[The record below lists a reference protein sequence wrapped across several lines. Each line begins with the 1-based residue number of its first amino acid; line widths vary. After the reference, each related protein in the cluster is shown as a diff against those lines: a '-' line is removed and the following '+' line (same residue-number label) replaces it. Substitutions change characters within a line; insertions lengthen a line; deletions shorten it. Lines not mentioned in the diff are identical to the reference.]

1 MNSVANRSNP
11 ELTTDVCRAIMSVLR
26 KHNNTM
32 KELVYSLLLLTAVL
46 PVTGAAEPWLADC
59 VRLAESLIT
68 KDDTL
73 TRNQQMD
80 KSRAGDYLGR
90 EAWQREVP
98 ELLRQVAAGG
108 DVSLR
113 SPSGFTALQAAC
125 MAGDVALAQAL
136 IDAGADV
143 NARPERWEDMGY
155 PGYTPLGMLVS
166 FEHRTAEEDRLRL
179 AKAMLD
185 KGADPDAATITRIW
199 DIAEHN
205 VPFELTDSDDMR
217 RLLLRYGN
225 QDLGKRTEKWWIGW
239 RFYSAGLIRDLLEGG
254 VHPDSHVGEK
264 GSNLMLVLMLKQ
276 PNDPSLTEL
285 ALSKGAKPRL
295 GGRGRHYHSDYLF
308 HLRVD
313 SQVHPESAV
322 EIVRLLLDAGAD
334 INALNH
340 SGNSLRIHF
349 GSIDSAAAR
358 AVGELLRSRGAKL
371 HPDAK

>member
-1 MNSVANRSNP
+1 
-11 ELTTDVCRAIMSVLR
+11 MSCYDERVLR
-26 KHNNTM
+26 KHDNTM
-32 KELVYSLLLLTAVL
+32 KGLIYSLILLASVF
-46 PVTGAAEPWLADC
+46 PVSRAAEPWQADC
-59 VRLAESLIT
+59 ARLAESLPAQ
-68 KDDTL
+68 DDSL
-73 TRNQQMD
+73 TRNLPGYD
-80 KSRAGDYLGR
+80 YRAGDYLGR

-143 NARPERWEDMGY
+143 NARPENWRDMGY

-166 FEHRTAEEDRLRL
+166 FEHRTDEEERVQL
-179 AKAMLD
+179 AKALLD
-185 KGADPDAATITRIW
+185 KGADPDAATTTRIW
-199 DIAEHN
+199 DIARN
-205 VPFELTDSDDMR
+205 KVPFELTDSDDMR

-239 RFYSAGLIRDLLEGG
+239 GFYSAGLIRDLLEGG

-264 GSNLMLVLMLKQ
+264 GSNLMLVLMLKH

-313 SQVHPESAV
+313 SQVHPENAV

-349 GSIDSAAAR
+349 GRTDSAAAR